1 MSELLV
7 VEDEANIRRFVAIN
21 LTARGFKVIEAGD
34 AEEGLQKLRAN
45 PPEALILDI
54 RLPNMS
60 GWDLLEA
67 IAGEPTLA
75 TLPVIVMT
83 ASATNIKFG
92 ESHYTNVVQWLVKPI
107 SAGDLVL
114 AVKKALEH

>member
-21 LTARGFKVIEAGD
+21 LIARGFKVSEASN
-34 AEEGLQKLRAN
+34 AEEGLVKLREN
-45 PPEALILDI
+45 PPKALILDI

-60 GWDLLEA
+60 GWDLLEE
-67 IAGEPTLA
+67 IADDESLA
-75 TLPVIVMT
+75 ELPVIVMT
-83 ASATNIKFG
+83 ASATNVKFG

-107 SAGDLVL
+107 SAGELIL